1 MENLLQQEDQLKQL
15 VQDIL
20 AEAKQQGAD
29 QAEVSA
35 SIDGGLSVSVRK
47 GELESLEFNEDRGF
61 GITLFLGNR
70 KGSAS
75 TTDSSPS
82 AIRDTVAAA
91 RRIANYTQDD
101 VCNGLAP
108 AELMPQTIE
117 DLNLYHPWAV
127 TPEQATA
134 MAIECESA
142 GLTTDERLTNS
153 DGAQVSTQQSMRV
166 YGNSHGF
173 VGAYSGTRQGIS
185 CVLIAEDDNGM
196 QRDYWYSVSRDA
208 ADLEQASSIGQ
219 IAAERTLARLS
230 PRKTPTGTFP
240 ILFSPQMASGL
251 FGHLIGAIS
260 GGALY
265 RRASFLLDSLGTT
278 VLPEWLSLQEEPHLQ
293 KALGSANFDG
303 DGIAT
308 RAKAFI
314 ESGQVVSYLL
324 SNYSARKL
332 DMAPTGNAG
341 GVHNLKVV
349 GRETPAA
356 DLLSGMGTGL
366 LVTELMGQGI
376 NGVTGDYSRGAA
388 GFWVENGEVA
398 YPVAE
403 VTIAGNLL
411 DMYQKVSAIG
421 DDVDQR
427 SNIRAPSVLLEG
439 MTIAGDG
446 KI

>member
-20 AEAKQQGAD
+20 AEAKQQGVD

-35 SIDGGLSVSVRK
+35 SIDAGLSVSVRK
-47 GELESLEFNEDRGF
+47 GELENLEFNEDRGF

-91 RRIANYTQDD
+91 RRIATYTQDD
-101 VCNGLAP
+101 ACNGLAP
-108 AELMPQTIE
+108 LELMPQTIE
-117 DLNLYHPWAV
+117 DLDLYHPWAV

-142 GLTTDERLTNS
+142 GLTVDERLSNS

-208 ADLEQASSIGQ
+208 ADLEEASLIGQ

-230 PRKTPTGTFP
+230 PRKTPTGMFP

-265 RRASFLLDSLGTT
+265 RRASFLLDSLGET

-308 RAKAFI
+308 RAKSFVEA
-314 ESGQVVSYLL
+314 GQVVSYLL

-349 GRETPAA
+349 GQATPAA
-356 DLLSGMGTGL
+356 ELLSAMGTGF

-388 GFWVENGEVA
+388 GFWVENGEIA

-411 DMYQKVSAIG
+411 DMYKKVIAIG
-421 DDVDQR
+421 DDVDDR
-427 SNIRAPSVLLEG
+427 GNIRAPSVLLEG
-439 MTIAGDG
+439 MTIAGG
-446 KI
+446 EG